1 MPDPQLLSD
10 RYALI
15 ETLGQ
20 GGMAVVWRAEDRL
33 LGRTVAV
40 KILRDQYAQD
50 PEFLARF
57 RSEARSAAALND
69 PGVVAVYDV
78 GSDGG
83 RHYLVMELVDGQD
96 LKQVIR
102 QDAPLAAER
111 VVRIGAE
118 LARAVGQAHK
128 AGLVHR
134 DIKPQNVLVA
144 PDGRMK
150 VADFGIARAVA
161 EAGLTAPGIVL
172 GTVHYLSPEQA
183 AGQTATPAS
192 DVYALGVVL
201 YEMLTG
207 ELPFTADSG
216 VGVAM
221 KILRED
227 PRPLAE
233 VNPDVPDVLARIVA
247 RAMAREPQDRFPDAN
262 VLADALQAYRE
273 ASLDGTMRH
282 PALVTAPPGTPP
294 GTPLQTPPNSPG
306 LPAGESARL
315 PSGPLLDR
323 TGLLLGLV
331 ALIALL
337 GLIPL
342 WQGLLD
348 RIGQPPVNEAPQD
361 APLLTLVAEPAPAA
375 TIAQVAVPA
384 VEGLAEVDA
393 QATLEAMGLRYS
405 SEYQT
410 DPTVP
415 KDQVLRQVP
424 AADAI
429 VDARTVVKLVVSGSQ
444 LIQVPELSGTE
455 AVVSQ
460 QLASLGFI
468 PRPRYRWNGASA
480 TEGQVIAIEQASLR
494 MPAGSVVDL
503 VVDGGPYLQMSI
515 DFADNLF
522 LAGVLI
528 DRKVYGAGSTVNV
541 TPRWEAPRAIGGDYA
556 VRAELWGPDGAVVA
570 RAEAAPP
577 AADGRPTS
585 AWAAGDRV
593 AGRPLSLTIP
603 ADAAS
608 GVYGLWLDVYPSGNP
623 DAPVG
628 IRQSAGEALV
638 EGSRVRLMVLQVE
651 AAEAAPASGE
661 AATAAAGETQS
672 AGETATP
679 EVAAP

>member
-102 QDAPLAAER
+102 QEAPLPAER
-111 VVRIGAE
+111 VVRIGTE
-118 LARAVGQAHK
+118 LARAVGQAHR

-134 DIKPQNVLVA
+134 DIKPQNVLVTA
-144 PDGRMK
+144 DGRMK

-161 EAGLTAPGIVL
+161 EAGMTAPGIVL

-207 ELPFTADSG
+207 KLPFTADSG

-227 PRPLAE
+227 PKPLSE
-233 VNPDVPDVLARIVA
+233 VNPDVPDVLARIVG

-262 VLADALQAYRE
+262 ALADALQAYRE
-273 ASLDGTMRH
+273 ASVEGTMRH
-282 PALVTAPPGTPP
+282 AALVTPPQAGAPPLTPP
-294 GTPLQTPPNSPG
+294 PAGRPL
-306 LPAGESARL
+306 LPAA
-315 PSGPLLDR
+315 PLLDR

-331 ALIALL
+331 ALVALL

-342 WQGLLD
+342 WQGLMD
-348 RIGQPPVNEAPQD
+348 RISPPGDQAPLEAPPAD
-361 APLLTLVAEPAPAA
+361 PAAAAAPAA
-375 TIAQVAVPA
+375 TIAKVSVPI
-384 VEGLAEVDA
+384 VEGLAEADA
-393 QATLEAMGLRYS
+393 QATLEAAGLRYS

-410 DPTVP
+410 DPGVP

-429 VDARTVVKLVVSGSQ
+429 VDASTVIKLVVSGSQ
-444 LIQVPELSGTE
+444 RIQVPELSGTE
-455 AVVSQ
+455 AAVSQ
-460 QLASLGFI
+460 QLAALGFI

-480 TEGQVIAIEQASLR
+480 TEGQVVAIEQASLR

-503 VVDGGPYLQMSI
+503 VVDGGPFLPLSI

-528 DRKVYGAGSTVNV
+528 DRKVFAAGSTVNL

-593 AGRPLSLTIP
+593 AGRPLSLAIP
-603 ADAAS
+603 ADAPA
-608 GVYGLWLDVYPSGNP
+608 GVYGLWLDVYPSGSP
-623 DAPVG
+623 EAPIL

-638 EGSRVRLMVLQVE
+638 EGSRARLMVLQVE
-651 AAEAAPASGE
+651 AAAAAPAEG
-661 AATAAAGETQS
+661 AATPADGETAP

-679 EVAAP
+679 EIAAP

>member
-1 MPDPQLLSD
+1 MLSD

-69 PGVVAVYDV
+69 PGVVGVYDV

-83 RHYLVMELVDGQD
+83 RHYLVMELVGGED

-102 QDAPLAAER
+102 REAPLDPER
-111 VVRIGAE
+111 VVRVGIE
-118 LARAVGQAHK
+118 LARAVGQAHR

-134 DIKPQNVLVA
+134 DIKPQNILVA

-150 VADFGIARAVA
+150 VADFGIARAVS
-161 EAGLTAPGIVL
+161 EAGMTAPGIVL

-183 AGQTATPAS
+183 AGQGATPAS

-201 YEMLTG
+201 YEMLSG
-207 ELPFTADSG
+207 KLPFTAESG

-227 PRPLAE
+227 PPPLAE
-233 VNPDVPDVLARIVA
+233 VNPKVPDVLARIVA

-262 VLADALQAYRE
+262 TLADALLAYRE

-282 PALVTAPPGTPP
+282 PALDPA
-294 GTPLQTPPNSPG
+294 
-306 LPAGESARL
+306 PAGPPKQ
-315 PSGPLLDR
+315 PSRREAGSRTPAPTGPLLDR
-323 TGLLLGLV
+323 TGLLLGLI
-331 ALIALL
+331 ALLALL

-342 WQGLLD
+342 WRGLMD
-348 RIGQPPVNEAPQD
+348 RMAQPADGGAAPASTPLGD
-361 APLLTLVAEPAPAA
+361 APSPAPAA
-375 TIAQVAVPA
+375 TVAQLAVPA
-384 VEGLAEVDA
+384 VEGLAEIDA
-393 QATLEAMGLRYS
+393 QATLDAGGLRYS
-405 SEYQT
+405 SEYQR
-410 DPTVP
+410 DPSVP
-415 KDQVLRQVP
+415 KDHVLRQVP
-424 AADAI
+424 AADSI
-429 VDARTVVKLVVSGSQ
+429 VDAGTVIKLVVSGSQ
-444 LIQVPELSGTE
+444 LIQVPELTGTE
-455 AVVSQ
+455 ATVSQ
-460 QLASLGFI
+460 QLAALGFI
-468 PRPRYRWNGASA
+468 PRPRYRWSGASA
-480 TEGQVIAIEQASLR
+480 TEGQVVSLEQASLR

-503 VVDGGPYLQMSI
+503 VVDGGPFLPLSI

-522 LAGVLI
+522 LAGVLV
-528 DRKVYGAGSTVNV
+528 DRKVFNPGGTVNL
-541 TPRWEAPRAIGGDYA
+541 TPRWEASQAIGADYA
-556 VRAELWGPDGAVVA
+556 VRVELWGPDGAVVA
-570 RAEAAPP
+570 RDEADPL

-593 AGRPLSLTIP
+593 GGRALSLAIP
-603 ADAAS
+603 ADAPA
-608 GVYGLWLDVYPSGNP
+608 GAYGLWLNVHPSGSP
-623 DAPVG
+623 DAPVL

-638 EGSRVRLMVLQVE
+638 EGGRARLMVLQVN
-651 AAEAAPASGE
+651 AAAAPPADG
-661 AATAAAGETQS
+661 AATPAAVDETP
-672 AGETATP
+672 ATQG
-679 EVAAP
+679 AAP